1 MNGKNGKS
9 RGQAAME
16 YLMTYGWALL
26 VIVVVLA
33 ILLIINPFQAP
44 QGCRFDQI
52 GFSCSDPLVDSN
64 GTLYLTLTNGNSNNI
79 ELYGINCTTDKAVS
93 PPAFVKANVPSS
105 DVINMQRQQPWSL
118 NSTRNGI
125 VVPGIPCYDSTGAQL
140 KPAAGSDFT
149 GKLWIFYNNE
159 EDGSNYPVRSTSAT
173 VTTKVVAS

>member
-64 GTLYLTLTNGNSNNI
+64 GTLYLELTNGNSNSVVI
-79 ELYGINCTTDKAVS
+79 HSVNCTTDTS
-93 PPAFVKANVPSS
+93 PNPPTPSGGLALNLQS
-105 DVINMQRQQPWSL
+105 QQTWEL
-118 NSTRNGI
+118 NSSGMA
-125 VVPGIPCYDSTGAQL
+125 GIPCYDASHNPL
-140 KPAAGSDFT
+140 KPAAGAAFS
-149 GKLWIFYNNE
+149 GKLWVFYNNE
-159 EDGSNYPVRSTSAT
+159 EDGAGYPVRSASAT
-173 VTTKVVAS
+173 ITTKVVQG